1 MIIFT
6 CASVPFIYE
15 KHSPRLQFGSRTENH
30 AMLNVSPSILYI
42 EFHRETKD
50 SQTLSKIYNL
60 QPRNDFIWFRANEL
74 TRFQALI
81 SFCTLWTG
89 YHSSIFSIARRF
101 SWWFHARRESNLFRG
116 RMNRGDSTGPPG
128 ESGLIRG
135 GKKKRKKKKDNV
147 YTKNINLHA
156 YSFETSQYLIVLAR
170 DIYFVPRWKLSTGF
184 TLFLH
189 RAQTVYKRISH
200 ILRVSDLVRV
210 FFFIIE
216 AFNFRSIGISSS
228 RFLSLKGKNVDLIVL
243 IE

>member
-15 KHSPRLQFGSRTENH
+15 KHSPRLQFGPRTENH

-135 GKKKRKKKKDNV
+135 GKKKEKRKKI
-147 YTKNINLHA
+147 T
-156 YSFETSQYLIVLAR
+156 
-170 DIYFVPRWKLSTGF
+170 F
-184 TLFLH
+184 T
-189 RAQTVYKRISH
+189 RKI
-200 ILRVSDLVRV
+200 
-210 FFFIIE
+210 
-216 AFNFRSIGISSS
+216 
-228 RFLSLKGKNVDLIVL
+228 
-243 IE
+243 